1 MEKELQEE
9 MYDVIVIGAG
19 PGGMTAA
26 LYASRSD
33 LKTLILERG
42 VPGGQLINTAEI
54 ENYSGFKS
62 IDGPDLAGKMYEGA
76 TSFGAEY
83 SFGDVQEIIDQNEFK
98 EVLTADK
105 IYRTRTVIIATGAE
119 HRKLGVKGEDELRG
133 RGVSYCAVCDGAF
146 FRGRPL
152 VVVGGGDSA
161 VEEGTYLTQFAS
173 EVTIIHRRDELRAQK
188 ILQDR
193 AFANDKVN
201 FIWDSVV
208 EEIQGENNVETLRI
222 RNVKTNEVSEV
233 AADGAFIYVGLIPNT
248 EGFDSLGITDD
259 EGWILTDEYMETAV
273 PGVFAI
279 GDVRQ
284 TVLRQVAT
292 AVGDGSIAGDA
303 AYKYIESVKTADLT
317 EKVTE
322 RVAK

>member
-1 MEKELQEE
+1 MVKELQEE
-9 MYDVIVIGAG
+9 MYDVIVIGSG

-42 VPGGQLINTAEI
+42 VPGGQLINTAGI
-54 ENYSGFKS
+54 ENYSGFTS
-62 IDGPDLAGKMYEGA
+62 IQGPDLASKMYEGA
-76 TSFGAEY
+76 TAFGAEY
-83 SFGDVQEIIDQNEFK
+83 QFGDVQEIIDGKEFK
-98 EVLTADK
+98 QVVTSDK
-105 IYRTRTVIIATGAE
+105 IYKTRTVIIGTGAE
-119 HRKLGVKGEDELRG
+119 YKELGVKGEKELKG

-146 FRGRPL
+146 FRNRS
-152 VVVGGGDSA
+152 VVVIGGGDSA

-173 EVTIIHRRDELRAQK
+173 DVTIIHRRDELRAQK

-193 AFANDKVN
+193 AFANEKVN

-208 EEIQGENNVETLRI
+208 EEIKGENKVETLQV
-222 RNVKTNEVSEV
+222 RNVKTNEVTEV
-233 AADGAFIYVGLIPNT
+233 AADGVFVYVGLIPNT
-248 EGFDSLGITDD
+248 GNFASLGITDK
-259 EGWILTDEYMETAV
+259 EGWIITDQSMETSV

-284 TVLRQVAT
+284 TVLRQIAT

-303 AYKYIESVKTADLT
+303 AYKYIESLKEELAKEKQLVK
-317 EKVTE
+317 
-322 RVAK
+322 